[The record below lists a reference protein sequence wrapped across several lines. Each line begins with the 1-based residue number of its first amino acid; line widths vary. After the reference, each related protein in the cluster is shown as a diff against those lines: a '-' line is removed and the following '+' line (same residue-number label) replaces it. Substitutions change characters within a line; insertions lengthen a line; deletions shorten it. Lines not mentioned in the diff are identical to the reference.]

1 MSLFFAI
8 REPHTANVVGLF
20 DNSVRGG
27 MRKGGTGGLKEK
39 SVKCIIR
46 LIESIVP
53 IVSIYIFRF
62 VLMMSMCYAS
72 ILNFVIVF

>member
-27 MRKGGTGGLKEK
+27 IRKGGKGGK

-53 IVSIYIFRF
+53 IVSIYIFK
-62 VLMMSMCYAS
+62 VL
-72 ILNFVIVF
+72 